1 MEIPMSFQLPVNP
14 LAYAGNSLA
23 SKGNLPQNG
32 NLPTEA
38 KRIPG
43 IG

>member
-1 MEIPMSFQLPVNP
+1 MPGIP
-14 LAYAGNSLA
+14 LAFM
-23 SKGNLPQNG
+23 GNLPQNG